1 MKRFGMLPLAVLMI
15 VGCSGGAS
23 SVVGKWKG
31 TIEMGEQKK
40 DDPGASMAKAFGD
53 MLGGAISFE
62 FKSDKT
68 FTGTLL
74 FPVEGTY
81 SVSGNTVTLE
91 IKKMMGM
98 EAKGDNAK
106 DQKPLVFTMAP
117 DGKSMS
123 AKDPTGK
130 QNGEF
135 RLTRE

>member
-1 MKRFGMLPLAVLMI
+1 M
-15 VGCSGGAS
+15 
-23 SVVGKWKG
+23 VGKWKG